1 MMRHALAATI
11 LAAALAGP
19 ALVPEARAQEAK
31 AEDGLTVVVLS
42 ESAQR
47 EILRDRLRVQLR
59 VEQSGAEAARV
70 QAEINRRMAAALEK
84 AKAVADGTRL
94 RVETSGYWIHQERPK
109 DAPARWRGAQGMT
122 LVGSDA
128 AAILSLAGELQQDGF
143 LMSGLGW
150 ELSPDA
156 RRRIQ
161 DELTAEAIERARARS
176 QLVARAMDA
185 TLVRF
190 GRIVIGSA
198 GGEHAPMPRAM
209 AYGEA
214 RAAAAPA
221 PVAAEPGLE
230 LVQVAIEA
238 QVLVK
243 PRP

>member
-1 MMRHALAATI
+1 MRIVPAALVLALATVLVA
-11 LAAALAGP
+11 P
-19 ALVPEARAQEAK
+19 AVAQEAK
-31 AEDGLTVVVLS
+31 PEDGLTVVVLS

-59 VEQSGAEAARV
+59 VEQTGADAARV
-70 QAEINRRMAAALEK
+70 QAEINRRMTAALEK
-84 AKAVADGTRL
+84 AKGAADGAKL
-94 RVETSGYWIHQERPK
+94 RVETGGYWIYQERPK

-122 LVGSDA
+122 LVGTDA

-143 LMSGLGW
+143 LMNGLAW
-150 ELSPDA
+150 ELSPEA
-156 RRRIQ
+156 RRRLQ
-161 DELTAEAIERARARS
+161 DELTTEAIERARARG

-190 GRIVIGSA
+190 GRLVIGAA
-198 GGEHAPMPRAM
+198 GNEYQPMPRAM

-221 PVAAEPGLE
+221 PVAAEPGVE
-230 LVQVAIEA
+230 VVQVGIEA
-238 QVLVK
+238 QVLMK